1 LTVPLTTAFVHNGV
15 VMLTRYRRHRSD
27 CPHAKKG
34 RRHTRCSCPIWT
46 DGMAGGRRI
55 NHSLK
60 TSDWGIAGKRVVA
73 LEDPDSIT
81 EKAVEEAVEEF
92 MSNRRGLAPS
102 SKRKYGAI
110 FGLFVEFCESIH
122 RPTLSLLEVRDIDRY
137 LLSRNITPLTASK
150 ELQTL
155 RTFCE
160 FCVRRRWMR
169 RNLARDV
176 DMPVGAKPREVRPYA
191 SDEIAQILK
200 ACDEFGFQEYER
212 RRARTMV
219 LLMRYAGLRISDV
232 MTLGRDRV
240 QDAVIHLHTEKNS
253 GLVRLPLPL
262 AVVEALRAL
271 PIPRG
276 ATSGCPYYFWN
287 GNTSRRQLVT
297 MGHKTLSA
305 VFARS
310 QVRDA
315 RSHRFRHTLAT
326 DILAKGGTMQD
337 VADVLGIS
345 SAIAERHYAKW
356 SLAREERIFR
366 LMQAVHGQIYEGEQ
380 SAVSGVIQ

>member
-1 LTVPLTTAFVHNGV
+1 MDNGD

-27 CPHAKKG
+27 CPHSKKG

-55 NHSLK
+55 NQSLK

-102 SKRKYGAI
+102 SKRKYVAI
-110 FGLFVEFCESIH
+110 FRLFVEFCEFNH
-122 RPTLSLLEVRDIDRY
+122 RPSLSLLEVSDIDRY

-176 DMPVGAKPREVRPYA
+176 DMPVGAKPREVRPYT
-191 SDEIAQILK
+191 SDEITQILK
-200 ACDEFGFQEYER
+200 ACDEFGFQNYER
-212 RRARTMV
+212 SRARAMV
-219 LLMRYAGLRISDV
+219 LLMRYAGLRIGDV
-232 MTLGRDRV
+232 MTLARERVRDGAI
-240 QDAVIHLHTEKNS
+240 QIHTAKTS

-262 AVVEALRAL
+262 MALEALREL
-271 PIPRG
+271 PVPRG
-276 ATSGCPYYFWN
+276 ATTGCVHFFWN
-287 GNTSRRQLVT
+287 GHTSRRQVVT

-305 VFARS
+305 VFAKS
-310 QVRDA
+310 QVPDA
-315 RSHRFRHTLAT
+315 RTHRFRHTLAT

-337 VADVLGIS
+337 VADILGIS
-345 SAIAERHYAKW
+345 AGIAERHYAKW

-366 LMQAVHGQIYEGEQ
+366 LMQAVHGQVYEGQER
-380 SAVSGVIQ
+380 AVSGVIQ